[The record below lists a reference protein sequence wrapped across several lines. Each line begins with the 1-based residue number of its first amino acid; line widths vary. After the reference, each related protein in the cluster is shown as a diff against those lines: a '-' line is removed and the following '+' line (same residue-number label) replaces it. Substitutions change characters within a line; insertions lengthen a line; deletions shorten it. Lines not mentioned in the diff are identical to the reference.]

1 VHPIAFHL
9 GSLPIRW
16 YGVMMAL
23 GFFSG
28 LWTATRRAQRVNV
41 PGDVIA
47 DVTTWLLVG
56 SIIGA
61 RFVFVTTYWKQEF
74 AGKPFT
80 EVFMIQNGGLVYYG
94 GLIGAAVAAFIYL
107 TWKNLPLWKILD
119 ILAPSAALGSV
130 FGRLGCL
137 LNGCCFGHPCDLP
150 WAVHFPPEH
159 ETHGVAVHPTQVYD
173 ALLNL
178 GLYFVLAWWFRHRKF
193 DGQIFAVYLM
203 AYAVI
208 RSVAELFR
216 GDYPADHIHA
226 GLLTSAQMV
235 SLPVLA
241 TGMAVWFWRSR
252 SVAARKQT

>member
-1 VHPIAFHL
+1 
-9 GSLPIRW
+9 
-16 YGVMMAL
+16 
-23 GFFSG
+23 
-28 LWTATRRAQRVNV
+28 
-41 PGDVIA
+41 
-47 DVTTWLLVG
+47 
-56 SIIGA
+56 
-61 RFVFVTTYWKQEF
+61 VFVTTYWNQEF
-74 AGKPFT
+74 AGKPFS

-107 TWKNLPLWKILD
+107 AWKKLPLWKILD

-137 LNGCCFGHPCDLP
+137 MNGCCFGHPCDLP

-159 ETHGVAVHPTQVYD
+159 ETHGIAVHPTQVYD

-178 GLYFVLAWWFRHRKF
+178 GLYFALAWWFRRKKF
-193 DGQIFAVYLM
+193 DGQIFAAYLM

-252 SVAARKQT
+252 RAVVEKQV